1 MRLDA
6 IDAGGALAREGSRE
20 EGREGQ
26 TEVVLKGRYRLL
38 GTLGRGAMGTV
49 FLAHD
54 SVMDRRVAVKVL
66 CLPQGLAATAREEA
80 VQRFYREARL
90 AGKLMHP
97 NIVATFD
104 IDRHGECHF
113 ITMELME
120 GKTLASILEE
130 EGALE
135 ESEALRVALQVCRAL
150 KCAHAQG
157 VVHRDIKPGNIFVS
171 KEGEVKVG
179 DFGIARSMDAAT
191 LTQTG
196 YSMGTPQNMSP
207 EQVRGDPLDP
217 RSDLFSL
224 GVVLYEML
232 SGKNPFAADSPP
244 KAIYNILER
253 RPSLDA
259 EHGIHHP
266 KVREILERALSKDA
280 SGRYADAKEMA
291 FELDNALASFA
302 GPLSGEAPGQVMAAA
317 AEEGPEAGSTP
328 VARGEAGLPSSVDE
342 KDRLPQVVGSIPV
355 LRDEGRSKKPSR
367 AGKRKK
373 GLLAAAILI
382 PILFAGAALAV
393 TLLLL
398 KDGGENKQSRPHPM
412 KAVEAFLSALKDG
425 DLQRASN
432 LLSPRAKEEVDL
444 DALSRKLLDRGGSA
458 EITSLEGKVLEERER
473 VILLEVWAK
482 AEGKRVSLGTWVLY
496 WSGERWLVEKP
507 GIPSYASGG

>member
-1 MRLDA
+1 M
-6 IDAGGALAREGSRE
+6 
-20 EGREGQ
+20 
-26 TEVVLKGRYRLL
+26 LKERYRLL

-66 CLPQGLAATAREEA
+66 RLPQGLSEAAREEA

-90 AGKLMHP
+90 AGRLMHP

-104 IDRHGECHF
+104 IDRHGEYHF

-135 ESEALRVALQVCRAL
+135 EPAALRVALQVCRAL
-150 KCAHAQG
+150 EYAHAHG

-171 KEGEVKVG
+171 KDGEVKVG
-179 DFGIARSMDAAT
+179 DFGIARSMDTAT

-196 YSMGTPQNMSP
+196 YSMGTPQYMSP

-244 KAIYNILER
+244 TAIYNILER
-253 RPSLDA
+253 RPPLDA

-266 KVREILERALSKDA
+266 RVREILDRALSKEA

-291 FELDNALASFA
+291 LELDEVLASFA
-302 GPLSGEAPGQVMAAA
+302 GPPSGEMPGQVIAT

-328 VARGEAGLPSSVDE
+328 VARDEAGLPSGVGEEDH
-342 KDRLPQVVGSIPV
+342 LPQEAGSIPISG
-355 LRDEGRSKKPSR
+355 DEGRSKKPSR
-367 AGKRKK
+367 AGKRRK

-382 PILFAGAALAV
+382 PVLVAGAALAI

-398 KDGGENKQSRPHPM
+398 KDGGENKQPRPDPM

-425 DLQRASN
+425 DLERASD
-432 LLSPRAKEEVDL
+432 LLSPKAKEEVDL
-444 DALSRKLLDRGGSA
+444 DALSRKLPDQGGSA
-458 EITSLEGKVLEERER
+458 EITSMEGKVLEERER

-482 AEGKRVSLGTWVLY
+482 AEGRRVNLGTWALY
-496 WSGERWLVEKP
+496 WSGERWLVERP
-507 GIPSYASGG
+507 GILSNASGG